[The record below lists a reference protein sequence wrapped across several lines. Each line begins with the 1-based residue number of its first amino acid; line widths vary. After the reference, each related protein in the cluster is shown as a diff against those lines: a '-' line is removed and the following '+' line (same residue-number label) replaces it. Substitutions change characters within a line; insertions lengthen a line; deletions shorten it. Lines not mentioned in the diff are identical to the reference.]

1 MAVSAHWRAICT
13 YLRLALVYE
22 ELDNTEADGDEP
34 YAGYDLAKLARGSLG
49 LVAERIGDTLVAID
63 GEECQSN
70 DAAIDGEQLHKVGD
84 GTHEGREDPLLE
96 QGVDE
101 GEWHTEEGH
110 EQVEDPQVDEEY
122 ADVKK

>member
-1 MAVSAHWRAICT
+1 MGADWRTIRT
-13 YLRLALVYE
+13 HLRLALVYE
-22 ELDNTEADGDEP
+22 ELDNTEAEGDEP
-34 YAGYDLAKLARGSLG
+34 YTGDDLAKLARGSLG
-49 LVAERIGDTLVAID
+49 LVTERIGDTLVAID
-63 GEECQSN
+63 GEKCQSD

-110 EQVEDPQVDEEY
+110 
-122 ADVKK
+122 